1 MTDASAPGK
10 LVLVGEYAVLDGA
23 RAIAASIDVRAR
35 AQVEAMPGAESVFI
49 DAANGRAWYFTCTA
63 DGLRWVGDDPGDNGA
78 ILAAVCAEMAHR
90 PGAIGSALD
99 RAPAFRVSLHT
110 EAFFNRVGGAWT
122 KLGLGS
128 SAAVLVALVGAL
140 VSELHL
146 RVPYDALPALCQAA
160 HRRFQGGRGSGLDV
174 VTAVSGGV
182 VCARTR
188 SASAPV
194 AASSCGWPDGLS
206 ILPIWSGVG
215 ASTRELLA
223 RFDRYRGD
231 NPDEYQRHL
240 ARLKARSEQAC
251 AAWSDGSVG
260 DCLTT
265 FAQYDEA
272 LRAFDHDAR
281 IGIGTAVHDD
291 VRRLV
296 EAQGAVYKTSG
307 AGGGDFGLALTDA
320 PERLRAVRA
329 ACQKRGWTV
338 LDKPFAV
345 AGLTTD

>member
-10 LVLVGEYAVLDGA
+10 LVLVGEYAVLDGG

-35 AQVEAMPGAESVFI
+35 AQVIAIPGAESVFL
-49 DAANGRAWYFTCTA
+49 DAANGRAWYFTCSD
-63 DGLRWVGDDPGDNGA
+63 DGLRWVGDDPGDNGT
-78 ILAAVCAEMAHR
+78 ILAAVCAEMAR
-90 PGAIGSALD
+90 LPGGIDA
-99 RAPAFRVSLHT
+99 APAFRVSLHT
-110 EAFFNRVGGAWT
+110 ETFFNRIGGAWT

-140 VSELHL
+140 VTELHL
-146 RVPYDALPALCQAA
+146 RLPQDALLALCHAA

-174 VTAVSGGV
+174 ATAVGGGV
-182 VCARTR
+182 VCARAS
-188 SASAPV
+188 SASGPV
-194 AASSCGWPDGLS
+194 EASPYGWPDGLS

-231 NPDEYQRHL
+231 NPDEYRRHL
-240 ARLKARSEQAC
+240 ARLKARSERAC
-251 AAWSDGSVG
+251 AAWAEGSVG
-260 DCLTT
+260 DCLTA

-272 LRAFDHDAR
+272 LRAFDQDAR

-291 VRRLV
+291 IRRLV
-296 EAQGAVYKTSG
+296 EGQGAVYKTSG
-307 AGGGDFGLALTDA
+307 AGGGDFGLALTDSTDQ
-320 PERLRAVRA
+320 LQAVRA
-329 ACQKRGWTV
+329 ACRKRGLTV
-338 LDKPFAV
+338 LDEPFAV